1 MIKVDVFTI
10 GSATRDVF
18 IKSEGISVHNDSHM
32 ATGKAECFPLGS
44 KIPVSEMVL
53 TTGGAGTNA
62 AITFARQGFSVAS
75 VVRVGDDLNGKEVI
89 EEFKKERINGT
100 YVQVDKK
107 LQTAYSVI
115 LIAPTG
121 ERTILVHRG
130 ANMNLNARQIP
141 WSKFKP
147 TWVYLNS
154 LSGDMSIL
162 DGVLRLKKRT
172 GCFIA
177 WNPGGKD
184 LELGVVKLQKYLKY
198 IDVFIVNQEEASGLV
213 GVPYKDEKMLFRR
226 LDELVPGLAIMTKGP
241 AGVTVSNGK
250 QLWVGGI
257 YKEKEIVDRTGAG
270 DAFCSGFVSALTKR
284 YKKRKTKGAF
294 KDIFSHDDI
303 VYAIKLGSA
312 NGTSVVES
320 IGAKAGI
327 LTAKDFKNKRWN
339 KLAIRTI
346 NLS

>member
-1 MIKVDVFTI
+1 
-10 GSATRDVF
+10 
-18 IKSEGISVHNDSHM
+18 
-32 ATGKAECFPLGS
+32 
-44 KIPVSEMVL
+44 MVL

-100 YVQVDKK
+100 YVQIDKK

-141 WSKFKP
+141 WGKFKP

-284 YKKRKTKGAF
+284 YKKKKTKGAF

-312 NGTSVVES
+312 NGTSVVEN

>member
-1 MIKVDVFTI
+1 MKKVDVFTI

-18 IKSEGISVHNDSHM
+18 IKSEGILVRSDSHM

-44 KIPVSEMVL
+44 KIPVKEMVL

-62 AITFARQGFSVAS
+62 PITFARQGFSVAS
-75 VVRVGDDLNGKEVI
+75 VVRVGNDVNGKEVI
-89 EEFKKERINGT
+89 AEFAKEKIDGS
-100 YVQVDKK
+100 YIQIDKK

-130 ANMNLNARQIP
+130 ANANLSARQIP
-141 WSKFKP
+141 WGKFNP
-147 TWVYLNS
+147 AWVYLNS

-177 WNPGGKD
+177 WNPGGND

-213 GVPYKDEKMLFRR
+213 GIPYKDEKMLFKR

-250 QLWVGGI
+250 QLWVSGV

-270 DAFCSGFVSALTKR
+270 DAFCSGFVSALTRK
-284 YKKRKTKGAF
+284 YKNRKIKGSF

-312 NGTSVVES
+312 NGTSVVET

-327 LTAKDFKNKRWN
+327 LTAKDFKNKRWG
-339 KLAIRTI
+339 KLAIHSI
-346 NLS
+346 KLS